1 MDVNN
6 RIRLEINEENY
17 GALTPYII
25 QDEVTDLDYNGR
37 YLWVGMTNGTRKR
50 IANIVIKEEF
60 VEQFTHRIA
69 NLVNQPFNQSNVL
82 LEAETKCLR
91 ISILH
96 ESVAISGRSI
106 SIRKSP
112 VGIRMSE
119 EEAVEHHFCDQPIM
133 NFLVNGV
140 ISHQNIVFCGEPGVG
155 KTECVKFFSKYIPEA
170 ERIITIED
178 NLELHFEGIYPERD
192 CVSLKVSKERLN
204 YEQAIKASL
213 RQNPAWIILSEARSR
228 EVKYLLE
235 VWSTGVSGFTTL
247 HTDDVRK
254 IPDRIQNMMEI
265 GRDADRLENQ
275 IFEFV
280 RIGVLIRRKM
290 VNGKNI
296 RMIDQVGIFYRD
308 KGVNSIF
315 MVAENGILQEKRLP
329 APLMISFER
338 AGIRDPFERNDNLK
352 QEEMHKWFR

>member
-1 MDVNN
+1 MHVNN

-17 GALTPYII
+17 GVLTPYIMQNDI
-25 QDEVTDLDYNGR
+25 TDLDYNGR
-37 YLWVGMTNGTRKR
+37 CLWIGMTNGTRRKV
-50 IANIVIKEEF
+50 ANIVINKEF
-60 VEQFTHRIA
+60 VEQFSHRIA

-82 LEAETKCLR
+82 LEAETDFLR

-119 EEAVEHHFCDQPIM
+119 EEAVAHHFCELPVL
-133 NFLVNGV
+133 NFLVNSV

-155 KTECVKFFSKYIPEA
+155 KTECVKFFSKYIPDG
-170 ERIITIED
+170 ERVITIED

-192 CVSLKVSKERLN
+192 CVSLKVSEERLN

-235 VWSTGVSGFTTL
+235 VWSTGISGFTTL

-280 RIGVLIRRKM
+280 RIGVLIRRK
-290 VNGKNI
+290 VLNGEKI
-296 RMIDQVGIFYRD
+296 RVIDQVGIFFRD
-308 KGVNSIF
+308 KGVNCIF
-315 MVAENGILQEKRLP
+315 MLAENGVLQEKKIP
-329 APLMISFER
+329 APLMTSFER
-338 AGIRDPFERNDNLK
+338 AGISDPFERNVNLK
-352 QEEMHKWFR
+352 QEEMHKWFQ